1 VKTKTNG
8 AGIPLYYDERTHPT
22 MCYKVLKMRIEPNSS
37 QRKVI
42 DDTIDYNR
50 YVFNFL
56 ITANKLTYAKEERI
70 LSEFEMNN
78 LCTKLRKRWP
88 CFRKMHSMTH
98 NDVSRRVRQACE
110 RCRENAVRKRD
121 RAVAKGI
128 IPPGSPIN
136 MSWPRYRKQGRY
148 DSYAHL
154 SKRDFGL
161 EYDVNK
167 SGKRVRKLRL
177 GKVKGLIRCYNQDT
191 PLPGEPRTCIISRK
205 DMGTHMEY
213 YACISCECT
222 ATEPNEPTEP
232 KAVGVDIGIRHMAA
246 TSDGK
251 LYDHSNDMRKDLR
264 KLKKLSYRLSRD
276 RCDPVKERKARSR
289 LRHHHRNMV
298 NKRKENIERISK
310 EMVDN
315 NDIIVMEK
323 LNVKKLWNRSLS
335 KSMTRGFVNSSLG
348 LLRNRIQSKAECA
361 GKRIIE
367 VNPKGTSQMCSQ
379 CGAEVKKKLNI
390 RMHSCPFCGLAVD
403 RDINAAINILH
414 RGWTGHPVPA
424 KDESPTA
431 MIGGEART
439 ETFADRSTGSL
450 RCVKVRLPFSFSPP
464 VKVSGQGSPHTR
476 TEVLV
481 RGLPSPGAHD
491 FISLNIIARP
501 ERNTSKVI
509 VDDSDHHLRC

>member
-1 VKTKTNG
+1 
-8 AGIPLYYDERTHPT
+8 
-22 MCYKVLKMRIEPNSS
+22 MCYKVLKMRIEPDSS

-110 RCRENAVRKRD
+110 KCRENAVRKRD
-121 RAVAKGI
+121 RAVEKGT
-128 IPPGSPIN
+128 IPAGSPIN

-191 PLPGEPRTCIISRK
+191 PLPGEPKTCIISRK

-213 YACISCECT
+213 YACISCEYT
-222 ATEPNEPTEP
+222 APEPDEPSEP
-232 KAVGVDIGIRHMAA
+232 KAVGVDMGIRHMAA

-251 LYDHSNDMRKDLR
+251 LYDHSNDMRNDLK
-264 KLKKLSYRLSRD
+264 KLKKLSQRLSRD
-276 RCDPVKERKARSR
+276 RSDPVKERKARSK

-323 LNVKKLWNRSLS
+323 LNVKKLWGKSLS

-450 RCVKVRLPFSFSPP
+450 RCVKVRLIIGIVSSAEE
-464 VKVSGQGSPHTR
+464 KVCVNR
-476 TEVLV
+476 C
-481 RGLPSPGAHD
+481 
-491 FISLNIIARP
+491 
-501 ERNTSKVI
+501 SKCSVI
-509 VDDSDHHLRC
+509 FLTLSAEKN